1 MEYLGYLLILLFSVL
16 NLCESIV
23 VKRYAHRHGSGG
35 PILNSITALFA
46 LVFFLV
52 TDKGGFFVPDGM
64 IYYAMANAV
73 FYAAGFHLTFVA
85 FKCGPFG
92 LTKLLSTFSLLFP
105 IFYGIFVLKEE
116 GGYMIYLCIAMI
128 FVSVF
133 LINQKKSNAESVTG
147 ISLKWFIC
155 IFFSVVSNGFI
166 SIITR
171 AQQIRFDDACSNEFS
186 VFSLAGAFILMMVL
200 GFITERDKMGR
211 VFKSGTLYGAAAG
224 IFNGAKNFI
233 TLAIYLYLPLSVISP
248 IKSGLNIVLTFATA
262 LLIYKERY
270 TLRQT
275 VGVALGAAAVIIL
288 ALK

>member
-1 MEYLGYLLILLFSVL
+1 
-16 NLCESIV
+16 
-23 VKRYAHRHGSGG
+23 
-35 PILNSITALFA
+35 
-46 LVFFLV
+46 
-52 TDKGGFFVPDGM
+52 
-64 IYYAMANAV
+64 MANAV

-85 FKCGPFG
+85 YRCGPFG

-105 IFYGIFVLKEE
+105 IFYGIFALDEE
-116 GGYMIYLCIAMI
+116 GGYIVYVCIALI
-128 FVSVF
+128 FLSVF
-133 LINQKKSNAESVTG
+133 LVNQKKSNSDESIK

-155 IFFSVVSNGFI
+155 ILLSVISNGCI

-171 AQQIRFDDACSNEFS
+171 SQQIRFDNACSNEFS

-211 VFKSGTLYGAAAG
+211 VFKAGTLYGAAAG

-270 TLRQT
+270 TARQML
-275 VGVALGAAAVIIL
+275 GVALGAAAVILL
-288 ALK
+288 ALQ